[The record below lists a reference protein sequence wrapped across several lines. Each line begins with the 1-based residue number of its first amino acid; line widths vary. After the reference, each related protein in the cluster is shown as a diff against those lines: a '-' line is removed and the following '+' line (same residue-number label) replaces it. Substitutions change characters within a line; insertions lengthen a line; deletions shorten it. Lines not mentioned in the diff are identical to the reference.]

1 MALRSLNGEL
11 PVSVKW
17 SFDVPQKKMIYLDY
31 NLFESYRKDDIPGLR
46 EAIDA
51 IKDKHVLPYS
61 PAHMEDLASSL
72 MWKEHSEA
80 EIKCLMARTED
91 RLENIIK
98 ISKMVEVFPAPSHQ
112 PTRIIEEHPGAC
124 LLRVLK
130 HFDRNEF
137 LDVRESNL
145 LKEHKESDADGKR
158 ASQTSNLPV
167 DFLSSPEYDAA
178 ILERYAAERKLI
190 QKKKEAG
197 LKNLKW
203 PEISKSH
210 EVLEHVLE
218 LLMNYLEGIRFRP
231 EGVKMYR
238 SRMHDVTHSIY
249 ATKADYFIT
258 GDDRFYHKARAV
270 YDYLG
275 VPTKVLSR
283 KEFLNPGGL
292 SFE

>member
-1 MALRSLNGEL
+1 M
-11 PVSVKW
+11 
-17 SFDVPQKKMIYLDY
+17 PQRKMIYLDY
-31 NLFESYRKDDIPGLR
+31 NLFESYLQDDVPGLR
-46 EAIDA
+46 EAVDA
-51 IKDKHVLPYS
+51 IKDKHILPYS
-61 PAHMEDLASSL
+61 PAHLEDLASSL

-80 EIKCLMARTED
+80 EIKRLMARSED

-98 ISKMVEVFPAPSHQ
+98 ISKRVEVFPAPNHQ
-112 PTRIIEEHPGAC
+112 PTQVVREHPAEC

-145 LKEHKESDADGKR
+145 LKGLKESDAEGKL
-158 ASQTSNLPV
+158 ASQMSNLPV

-178 ILERYAAERKLI
+178 ISERYAAEPELI
-190 QKKKEAG
+190 QKKNDAG

-210 EVLEHVLE
+210 EVLEHVFDV
-218 LLMNYLEGIRFRP
+218 LMNYLEQIRFRP
-231 EGVKMYR
+231 EKVKNSR
-238 SRMHDVTHSIY
+238 SRIHDVTHSIY

-258 GDDRFYHKARAV
+258 GDDRLYHKARAV

-275 VPTKVLSR
+275 VPTKVLST
-283 KEFLNPGGL
+283 KEFVKPGGL

>member
-1 MALRSLNGEL
+1 MS
-11 PVSVKW
+11 S
-17 SFDVPQKKMIYLDY
+17 KKMIYLDY
-31 NLFESYRKDDIPGLR
+31 NLFESYRQNDLAGLR
-46 EAIDA
+46 VAVDA
-51 IKDKHVLPYS
+51 IKDKHILPYS

-72 MWKEHSEA
+72 MWKEHSET
-80 EIKCLMARTED
+80 EIKSLMARSEE

-112 PTRIIEEHPGAC
+112 PTQVIQEHPGEC

-137 LDVRESNL
+137 LEVRESNL
-145 LKEHKESDADGKR
+145 LKGLKASDADGKR
-158 ASQTSNLPV
+158 ASQISNLPV

-178 ILERYAAERKLI
+178 ILERYAAEWELM

-197 LKNLKW
+197 LENLKW

-210 EVLEHVLE
+210 EVLEHVFE
-218 LLMNYLEGIRFRP
+218 VLMNYLEEIRFRP
-231 EGVKMYR
+231 EDVKLSR

-283 KEFLNPGGL
+283 KEFLKPGGL